1 MMTVA
6 ELLNKKVQ
14 KDAYTSEDVWPRT
27 DKNVDSSEVQSG
39 LLSLEH
45 LGVTG

>member
-6 ELLNKKVQ
+6 DPQNKKVQ
-14 KDAYTSEDVWPRT
+14 KDAYPSEDMWPRS

-45 LGVTG
+45 LSVA